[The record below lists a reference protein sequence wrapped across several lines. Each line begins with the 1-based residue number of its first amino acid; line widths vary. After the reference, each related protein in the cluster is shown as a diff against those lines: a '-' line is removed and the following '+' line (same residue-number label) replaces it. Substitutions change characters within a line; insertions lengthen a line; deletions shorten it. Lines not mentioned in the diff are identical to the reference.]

1 MPSKIFNSPWLY
13 FGLAVV
19 LLGLAVASQ
28 FRSTEAEA
36 PVGDISQVLSLK
48 DENAYNVVF
57 ILIDTLRAD
66 RLSAY
71 GYARDTSPNLKALAE
86 RGIRFDH
93 VESQSSWTKASM
105 ASLWTGLYPQRT
117 GVIRF
122 SHALPENAV
131 MPAELFKEAGYQTAG
146 IWRNGWVAN
155 NFGFGQGFDLYVRPS
170 QSRAGQDV
178 RRFSPSSFSLSGTD
192 LDVTTSASEFV
203 MGAGDQPFLLYLH
216 YMDVHQYVYSDV
228 SPVYGTDISDIYDS
242 SIHWTDQN
250 IGLVVEMLRVSG
262 LLDDTW
268 IIVASDHGE
277 AFFEHGGEG
286 HARNLY
292 GEVQNVPLI
301 IVPPLSLDPGL
312 VVEERVAN
320 VDIWPTI
327 LDLLGLPPLP
337 DAQGKSLVPLIE
349 SASGLREP
357 PAELVDRPLFAQ
369 LDRSWGRTNKDPD
382 PMFSVMKDDFKMLH
396 RLSRP
401 DRGELYDRSSDPL
414 EQQNLINKRDDVRE
428 DLMREMDDFID
439 QTVVWDES
447 YEVEIDEMNAAQL
460 RALGYVVPAA
470 QEEVEGAKPQ
480 PAREGRSLKAWG
492 ED

>member
-1 MPSKIFNSPWLY
+1 MFSRLFNSPWFF
-13 FGLAVV
+13 FGVAA
-19 LLGLAVASQ
+19 LLICVAVASQ
-28 FRSTEAEA
+28 FQRADVEA
-36 PVGDISQVLSLK
+36 PSGDVEDVLSLK
-48 DENAYNVVF
+48 EHKPYNVVF

-71 GYARDTSPNLKALAE
+71 GYDRETSPNLEALAQ
-86 RGIRFDH
+86 RGVRFAQ

-122 SHALPENAV
+122 PHALPEDAV
-131 MPAELFKEAGYQTAG
+131 MPAEIFQEAGYRTG
-146 IWRNGWVAN
+146 GVWRNGWVAN
-155 NFGFGQGFDLYVRPS
+155 NFGFSQGFDLYLRPTQS
-170 QSRAGQDV
+170 KSRADM
-178 RRFSPSSFSLSGTD
+178 RRFAPSSFSLSGTD
-192 LDVTTSASEFV
+192 LDVTISASEFV
-203 MGAGDQPFLLYLH
+203 MGTSGEPFLLYLH

-250 IGLVVEMLRVSG
+250 VGLVVEMLRVRG

-292 GEVQNVPLI
+292 SEVQQVPLI
-301 IVPPLSLDPGL
+301 IAPPVSLSPGL

-320 VDIWPTI
+320 VDIWPTV

-337 DAQGKSLVPLIE
+337 DAQGQSLVPLIE
-349 SASGLREP
+349 AAAGLREVP
-357 PAELVDRPLFAQ
+357 EELVERPLFAQ
-369 LDRSWGRTNKDPD
+369 LDRTWGRATSDPD
-382 PMFSVMKDDFKMLH
+382 PMVSVMKKDFKMLH
-396 RLSRP
+396 RFSEP
-401 DRGELYDRSSDPL
+401 DRNELYDRSVDPN
-414 EQQNLINKRDDVRE
+414 EQTNLAGSEAKVQAELAEEIKQ
-428 DLMREMDDFID
+428 FAK
-439 QTVVWDES
+439 QGVVWDES
-447 YEVEIDEMNAAQL
+447 FEVEIDELNAAQL
-460 RALGYVVPAA
+460 RALGYVLPAA
-470 QEEVEGAKPQ
+470 QQAVEGAKPVA
-480 PAREGRSLKAWG
+480 PAVVRKPKAWG